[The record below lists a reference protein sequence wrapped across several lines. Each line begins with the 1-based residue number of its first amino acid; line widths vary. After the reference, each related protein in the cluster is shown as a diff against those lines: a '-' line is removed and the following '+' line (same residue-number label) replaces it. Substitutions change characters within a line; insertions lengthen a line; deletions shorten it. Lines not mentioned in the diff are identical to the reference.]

1 MACSRRAARPVD
13 LLALRAI
20 SSLCHPP
27 LSVDLPGKDLLEVG
41 MACGVVD
48 VEM

>member
-1 MACSRRAARPVD
+1 LS
-13 LLALRAI
+13 LLALRAT

-27 LSVDLPGKDLLEVG
+27 LSVDLPRKDLLEVG
-41 MACGVVD
+41 MACGVVE